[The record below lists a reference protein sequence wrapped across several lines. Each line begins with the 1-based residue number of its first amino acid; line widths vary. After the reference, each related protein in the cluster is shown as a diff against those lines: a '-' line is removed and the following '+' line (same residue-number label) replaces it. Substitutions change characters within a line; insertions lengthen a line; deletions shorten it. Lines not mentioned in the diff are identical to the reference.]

1 MEIHPIDVSNIGRET
16 FNINIMQLKN
26 DKKLLKLYSQNIQ
39 LLINSINDNRN
50 SLKKA
55 MKEMDKY
62 SPMDHPFC
70 FLKKFQIIINAYHSY
85 FKIFWGKSQ
94 KILEHLNNEVD
105 SNLSMISTFLSNNQL
120 IIENIKLKSEFI
132 SKQNEIVLN
141 SFQETEKAIMDDYFK
156 LTYNLKFNNNE
167 DKSIRP
173 TKEELINDSH
183 KVENDFLAFSLE
195 IKDLIKKYIQEYNS
209 NIKKLKSKMIDLSN
223 ITKNDILSIKEL
235 FKDVYNELLNST
247 ENDFQ
252 SLESFDINSI
262 ENEQSLNKYLIYEI
276 KENDLSECFKPQLY
290 QFQIKEKFNIR
301 LNKLYD
307 FKETNSTMNLSV
319 TKKDIYNIME
329 QIYSYHFNMIDKS
342 YNLGL
347 EKNKLEIIEKTGKL
361 LGYDFLKNNKIEV
374 EIFPENEVNN
384 FINYLFTNEEYLMQF
399 FIVLNNFRADGDLEF
414 TEAQFDIFKNIFC
427 KASDY
432 LLEHCIN
439 QLYYLIII
447 LSQTFY
453 KLNNGKKHFLQEE
466 IKEKEFFIN
475 TQFWIDFISD
485 MINDE
490 LNKMEEY
497 SKEIC
502 EDEEKKKV
510 RKDEIIFSKFLSLVP
525 SFNGFSLSKES
536 LLSITN
542 TLFEKYNIK
551 EERKES
557 FFSLITKLKN

>member
-1 MEIHPIDVSNIGRET
+1 
-16 FNINIMQLKN
+16 
-26 DKKLLKLYSQNIQ
+26 
-39 LLINSINDNRN
+39 
-50 SLKKA
+50 
-55 MKEMDKY
+55 
-62 SPMDHPFC
+62 
-70 FLKKFQIIINAYHSY
+70 
-85 FKIFWGKSQ
+85 
-94 KILEHLNNEVD
+94 
-105 SNLSMISTFLSNNQL
+105 
-120 IIENIKLKSEFI
+120 
-132 SKQNEIVLN
+132 
-141 SFQETEKAIMDDYFK
+141 
-156 LTYNLKFNNNE
+156 
-167 DKSIRP
+167 
-173 TKEELINDSH
+173 
-183 KVENDFLAFSLE
+183 
-195 IKDLIKKYIQEYNS
+195 
-209 NIKKLKSKMIDLSN
+209 
-223 ITKNDILSIKEL
+223 
-235 FKDVYNELLNST
+235 
-247 ENDFQ
+247 
-252 SLESFDINSI
+252 
-262 ENEQSLNKYLIYEI
+262 
-276 KENDLSECFKPQLY
+276 
-290 QFQIKEKFNIR
+290 
-301 LNKLYD
+301 
-307 FKETNSTMNLSV
+307 MNLSV

>member
-1 MEIHPIDVSNIGRET
+1 
-16 FNINIMQLKN
+16 
-26 DKKLLKLYSQNIQ
+26 
-39 LLINSINDNRN
+39 
-50 SLKKA
+50 
-55 MKEMDKY
+55 
-62 SPMDHPFC
+62 
-70 FLKKFQIIINAYHSY
+70 
-85 FKIFWGKSQ
+85 
-94 KILEHLNNEVD
+94 
-105 SNLSMISTFLSNNQL
+105 
-120 IIENIKLKSEFI
+120 
-132 SKQNEIVLN
+132 
-141 SFQETEKAIMDDYFK
+141 
-156 LTYNLKFNNNE
+156 
-167 DKSIRP
+167 
-173 TKEELINDSH
+173 
-183 KVENDFLAFSLE
+183 
-195 IKDLIKKYIQEYNS
+195 
-209 NIKKLKSKMIDLSN
+209 MIDLSN

-290 QFQIKEKFNIR
+290 QFQIKKKFNIR

-399 FIVLNNFRADGDLEF
+399 FFVLNNFRADGDLEF

-427 KASDY
+427 KVSDY

-439 QLYYLIII
+439 KLYYLIII

-453 KLNNGKKHFLQEE
+453 KKK
-466 IKEKEFFIN
+466 
-475 TQFWIDFISD
+475 
-485 MINDE
+485 
-490 LNKMEEY
+490 
-497 SKEIC
+497 
-502 EDEEKKKV
+502 
-510 RKDEIIFSKFLSLVP
+510 
-525 SFNGFSLSKES
+525 
-536 LLSITN
+536 
-542 TLFEKYNIK
+542 
-551 EERKES
+551 
-557 FFSLITKLKN
+557 